1 MSSAPGESSERSA
14 VSTRPHGSPP
24 KVGSLARATA
34 VMSLGTALS
43 RATGVVR
50 LAVLAATLGIA
61 ETRLTDTYNLANT
74 APNIIY
80 ELVLGGVVTSVFV
93 PVFVEVLQKDKDRA
107 WDVMSAILNVS
118 LLVLIGVT
126 ILGIVSAPYI
136 AKFYSLRLEGVDA
149 DAQQR
154 VATFLL
160 RLLIPQIVLYGFYFI
175 TSSILNAHK
184 RFGPPMYT
192 LIVNNLVLIGALV
205 LFSRL
210 YGVVTLE
217 TATDEQL
224 LLLGVGTTLS
234 VAPGGLLLIPFV
246 WRLGRYRPTLA
257 LDHPSLR
264 KLLRLSG
271 YAIGLVIAN
280 QLGYVVIQWLAN
292 GEQGGYSAYLSAFTF
307 FMLPVGLFAWS
318 LHTALVPAMSER
330 AVNNDLEGFGERLT
344 VGVGAT
350 LFLILPSA
358 VGLVVLDRA
367 LVTVFLE
374 HGIMTARSVDLVAGV
389 LRFFALGLLQ
399 FCMLQF
405 FVRAFYALQDTKTPF
420 VINCVVVAI
429 NAAVNVPMFAW
440 LGVKGL
446 AAGQAVSY
454 AIGVGLE
461 ARVLKRRIGGI
472 QARRMASSAAR
483 IAASAGVMGAV
494 VFLASRL
501 RPVGGG
507 VDGVVLLVVYVLIG
521 AVSYLLLARALNVTE
536 LGYIQHV
543 LRRRAASAE
552 ALERRV

>member
-1 MSSAPGESSERSA
+1 MA
-14 VSTRPHGSPP
+14 
-24 KVGSLARATA
+24 
-34 VMSLGTALS
+34 LGTALS

-93 PVFVEVLQKDKDRA
+93 PVFVEVLQKDKERA

-126 ILGIVSAPYI
+126 ILGIACAPFI

-149 DAQQR
+149 AAQQR

-192 LIVNNLVLIGALV
+192 LIVNNLVLIGALL
-205 LFSRL
+205 LFARL

-224 LLLGVGTTLS
+224 LLLGIGTTLS
-234 VAPGGLLLIPFV
+234 VAPGGLLLIPFIR
-246 WRLGRYRPTLA
+246 RLGRYRPTLA

-271 YAIGLVIAN
+271 YAIGLVVAN

-330 AVNNDLEGFGERLT
+330 AVNNDVEGFRERLS

-358 VGLVVLDRA
+358 VGLVVLDRP
-367 LVTVFLE
+367 LVSVFLE

-389 LRFFALGLLQ
+389 LRFFAFGLLQ
-399 FCMLQF
+399 FCIFQF
-405 FVRAFYALQDTKTPF
+405 FVRAFYALQDTKSPF
-420 VINCVVVAI
+420 VINCVVVAVNSAI
-429 NAAVNVPMFAW
+429 NVPMFAW

-446 AAGQAVSY
+446 AAGQALAY
-454 AIGVGLE
+454 ALGIGLQ
-461 ARVLKRRIGGI
+461 ARELKRRIGGVPV
-472 QARRMASSAAR
+472 RRIASSAVR
-483 IAASAGVMGAV
+483 IAASAGGMGAV
-494 VFLASRL
+494 VFFAARL
-501 RPVGGG
+501 RPVGQGAG
-507 VDGVVLLVVYVLIG
+507 DVVVLGVYVVLG
-521 AVSYLLLARALNVTE
+521 LVTYLMLARALKVTE
-536 LGYIQHV
+536 LDYLRHL
-543 LRRRAASAE
+543 LRRRRASAA
-552 ALERRV
+552 ALQTRG